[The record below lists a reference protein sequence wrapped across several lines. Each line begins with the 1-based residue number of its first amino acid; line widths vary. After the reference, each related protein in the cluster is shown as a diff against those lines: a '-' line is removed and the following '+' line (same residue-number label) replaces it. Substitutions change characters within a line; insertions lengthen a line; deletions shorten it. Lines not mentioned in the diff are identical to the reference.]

1 MRIPAFFGVFSVAF
15 SLSGC
20 IDLNVGASA
29 PPLAPVS
36 APGVPIAVESITGA
50 PQGIATGFNVAFV
63 DAAYARNI
71 ELVDGKAKAR
81 FRIKGYLSAE
91 SVEDGKIELS
101 FVWDVFDATRQRAQR
116 LTGAT
121 IAKKATGA
129 DPWSGVDQA
138 VAMRAA
144 ADSMDVIAV
153 FLNENKDNVANS
165 GASAGVAAKAR
176 GNRGG

>member
-1 MRIPAFFGVFSVAF
+1 MRFPAISAFFGVFSLAF
-15 SLSGC
+15 GLSC
-20 IDLNVGASA
+20 CTDLSSGANA
-29 PPLAPVS
+29 PPAAPVS
-36 APGVPIAVESITGA
+36 APGVPIALESITGA
-50 PQGIATGFNVAFV
+50 PQGIATGFNVAIV

-91 SVEDGKIELS
+91 SVEGGKTELS

-121 IAKKATGA
+121 IAKTASGA

-138 VAMRAA
+138 VTMRAA

-153 FLNENKDNVANS
+153 FLNENKDSLISS
-165 GASAGVAAKAR
+165 GASAKAR
-176 GNRGG
+176 ANRGG